1 MIFLPL
7 QIVEEIERGSAIDE
21 AKFILGELG
30 LETKQ
35 SYEGVATDLFYADVV
50 LDLVETI
57 ANFE

>member
-1 MIFLPL
+1 M